1 MSISF
6 SELIIWLLPGF
17 LGLWVFKR
25 IVQEDLDKRGES
37 SQIALAVLLAM
48 FAFFLLFLT
57 HKLLALL
64 DEEFAFSFSI
74 ERLIFPEDG
83 FLSLFGKNMVFW
95 KAYFFLCLYA
105 IISGFMWGLFS
116 EWGWTPTK
124 LLYKGAAK
132 ILNRPPKENCESS
145 LRATVNRLSEADQG
159 PSLVRVYTLGEGRG
173 KPLIGWW
180 RGYSE
185 SEKEIELSALEMCDS
200 DPELNAYLSKQYR
213 CCWINHS
220 SGIVVEFV
228 ECDARHQEAFEKR
241 LVAAYS
247 RQIKKIKPCR
257 SIPLLLQNRGDRC

>member
-25 IVQEDLDKRGES
+25 IVQEDFDKRGES

-48 FAFFLLFLT
+48 FAFFLLFVT
-57 HKLLALL
+57 HKLLAWCNK
-64 DEEFAFSFSI
+64 DVAFSFSI
-74 ERLIFPEDG
+74 ERLVFPEDG

-95 KAYFFLCLYA
+95 WAYFFLCLYA

-124 LLYKGAAK
+124 LLYRGAAK
-132 ILNRPPKENCESS
+132 ILRRPPKENCESS
-145 LRATVNRLSEADQG
+145 LRATVNRLSEAGQG

-200 DPELNAYLSKQYR
+200 DPELDAHLSKQCR
-213 CCWINHS
+213 CCWINHN
-220 SGIVVEFV
+220 SGVVVEFV
-228 ECDARHQEAFEKR
+228 QCDARHREAFEKR
-241 LVAAYS
+241 LVTTYS
-247 RQIKKIKPCR
+247 NGLKPIKPFR
-257 SIPLLLQNRGDRC
+257 SIPFLLRNRGNRS